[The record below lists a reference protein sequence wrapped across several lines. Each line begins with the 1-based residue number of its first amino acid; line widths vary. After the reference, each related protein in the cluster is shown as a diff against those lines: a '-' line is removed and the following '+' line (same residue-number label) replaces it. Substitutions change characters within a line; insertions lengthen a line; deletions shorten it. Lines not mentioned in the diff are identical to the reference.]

1 MTDSS
6 FVQAQR
12 RVAARRQAR
21 EAEAAA
27 RIAVQRQSSQ
37 ARANLERLPYPLNR
51 IGSAW
56 DAVSAREGTRPAFRV
71 GQVDAELL
79 DVELL
84 DILKEQVHE
93 GLKYFGG
100 GHLHDDWSSEIMLA
114 LRAVLFKLTVWDHD
128 ATYGAA
134 LQNLKY
140 TDARN
145 EGPIMKAPSKIQ
157 KSLYGLVTVFGNY
170 AWTRW
175 EDWLLEHDDGY
186 DEPSPRLKRLSKLTS
201 ALSTVHSAA
210 ACVSFLV
217 FLLHG
222 RYRTLLDRILRMRLA
237 PPTSQVSREVSFEYL
252 NRQLVWHAFTEFLLF
267 VLPLIGIQRWRRWLT
282 RTWRKTKDI
291 IRTGPQEEGKA
302 NGEYAFLPERTCAI
316 CYQDQNTATSENEV
330 MAAAASS
337 GVIGSAQTD
346 ITNPYETIPCGCVYC
361 FVCLATRLER
371 EEGEGWTCL
380 RCGEHVQECK
390 PWSGD
395 LAEPLAKHTSAKTV
409 AFSDDIAGGVLVDE
423 HDEASSKPFNVAR
436 YHTSTTPT
444 PSLHPMPSFFQFTQG
459 TESHVRPND
468 SAPLLGR
475 FRAVPP
481 RPGAVSRRRS
491 QLGLFSNT
499 CDNRGSVHI
508 LGYGAFG
515 AVGDDDDGSSDDE
528 LEDDRSLWQ
537 RAWQRWVLDI
547 WVDPRQSAVRR
558 VVDKWWTRYGFLV
571 LMPALLAVAWCS
583 IPFPQYPFDDD
594 DINGADEDRLSDGRK
609 APGHGAARVQV
620 NFWFFLFVYYGFY
633 NITAL
638 IWITKVFNLYRL
650 NWWPQSL
657 GFPLTVSLIAIL
669 SIALPIPIYYNE
681 EARFLTAHNTAWISW
696 TFIIMALPVT
706 IAFII
711 LTTNERHIGLR
722 HSLSETQRIFTTS
735 WWTGEPETFNSRD
748 RRRRNVTTD
757 LFDPDLDVIQ
767 AEPELRAQG
776 VRMRRRWLPASF
788 VRFLWFC
795 VALFI
800 GLMAYVIG
808 EAYAE
813 IYLRTLPHNNL
824 ETVVYVYGW
833 VATVHLLD
841 ALSGWVLGIREGERV
856 GSYPL
861 SWVFKLYFML
871 TYQTY
876 VRALYA
882 RLRSPT
888 QFITLQIMSSTGLVV
903 ITPIMMT
910 PLFHK
915 AMLLLGLNSQSFGS
929 YQKLQVRNVF
939 IRFLAENVSMVAFLG
954 SILVLHFGANK
965 DVYPYFAFDTEGEPY
980 DFKLTFWAS
989 SVTWACELVASLVVR
1004 GLISIFFQIDVGL
1017 EGKLDLAVWPE
1028 LVPTCVIVMLHVLQN
1043 MLFSIIRLQFQ

>member
-12 RVAARRQAR
+12 RVAARRQTR

-27 RIAVQRQSSQ
+27 RIAAQRQSSRP
-37 ARANLERLPYPLNR
+37 RANLERLPYPLNR

-56 DAVSAREGTRPAFRV
+56 DAVSTREGTRPAFRV

-79 DVELL
+79 DAELL
-84 DILKEQVHE
+84 DILKDQVSE

-100 GHLHDDWSSEIMLA
+100 GHLHDDWSAEIMMA

-145 EGPIMKAPSKIQ
+145 DGLILKAPSRLQ
-157 KSLYGLVTVFGNY
+157 KSLYGLVTVFGTY
-170 AWTRW
+170 GWTRW

-210 ACVSFLV
+210 A
-217 FLLHG
+217 
-222 RYRTLLDRILRMRLA
+222 ILRMRLA

-291 IRTGPQEEGKA
+291 IRTGPQEEGKP

-316 CYQDQNTATSENEV
+316 CYQDQNNATSENEV

-337 GVIGSAQTD
+337 GVVGSAQTD
-346 ITNPYETIPCGCVYC
+346 ITNPYETIPCG
-361 FVCLATRLER
+361 
-371 EEGEGWTCL
+371 
-380 RCGEHVQECK
+380 
-390 PWSGD
+390 P
-395 LAEPLAKHTSAKTV
+395 TSQLDYT
-409 AFSDDIAGGVLVDE
+409 D
-423 HDEASSKPFNVAR
+423 
-436 YHTSTTPT
+436 
-444 PSLHPMPSFFQFTQG
+444 SLHSMPSFFQFTQG
-459 TESHVRPND
+459 TESHARPND

-499 CDNRGSVHI
+499 NTNTSDNRGSVHI
-508 LGYGAFG
+508 LGYGAFFG
-515 AVGDDDDGSSDDE
+515 DADDDTDSDYD

-537 RAWQRWVLDI
+537 RLWQRWVLDI

-558 VVDKWWTRYGFLV
+558 VVDKWWSRYAFLV
-571 LMPALLAVAWCS
+571 LMPALLAVAWCA
-583 IPFPQYPFDDD
+583 IPFPQYRISDDGD
-594 DINGADEDRLSDGRK
+594 GDEDSLPDGRK
-609 APGHGAARVQV
+609 VPGHGAARVKV

-638 IWITKVFNLYRL
+638 IWITKVFNLYSL

-669 SIALPIPIYYNE
+669 SIAVPIPIYYNDKACE
-681 EARFLTAHNTAWISW
+681 LLVHNTSWISW

-722 HSLSETQRIFTTS
+722 HSLSDTQRIFTTS
-735 WWTGEPETFNSRD
+735 WWTGEPDTINGRD
-748 RRRRNVTTD
+748 RRRRNITAD
-757 LFDPDLDVIQ
+757 LFDTDGIQ
-767 AEPELRAQG
+767 VEPERRPQG

-813 IYLRTLPHNNL
+813 IYLRTLPHSNL

-861 SWVFKLYFML
+861 SWIFKLYFML
-871 TYQTY
+871 TYQMY

-882 RLRSPT
+882 RLRSPK
-888 QFITLQIMSSTGLVV
+888 QFITLQIMSSTSLVV

-910 PLFHK
+910 SFVHRALTI
-915 AMLLLGLNSQSFGS
+915 LGLNNQSLGS
-929 YQKLQVRNVF
+929 YQKLQTRNIF

-965 DVYPYFAFDTEGEPY
+965 DVYPYFAFDTEDDEGY
-980 DFKLTFWAS
+980 NFGLTFYAS
-989 SVTWACELVASLVVR
+989 SVTWACELVASIAVR
-1004 GLISIFFQIDVGL
+1004 GLIRLCFQIDVGL

-1028 LVPTCVIVMLHVLQN
+1028 LMPTSAAVMLHVLQN
-1043 MLFSIIRLQFQ
+1043 MLFSIIRLQFQACSADPTSLE